1 MATMSTL
8 TDSLRDRSYNKL
20 VYWILLAGLVS
31 LALVM
36 LYDYGFLGYMYRV
49 DSSRLSIVITALF
62 LGFSA
67 YCLVIIVQ
75 FSKELSVATE
85 ASHRLARGEGAQHEG
100 ETLWVG
106 DYRMP
111 DNRLVT
117 EHLLDLM
124 LKRERH
130 ATAQPGVLLDS
141 FISQFRSRTRF
152 GAYASDVLY
161 KLGMLG
167 TVVGFILMLGTMD
180 AMSDFTTE
188 SLRAS
193 LQSMTGGMATALL
206 TTIAGLVC
214 GLVLRLQFNLAEA
227 VAADVVKKTVRIGDI
242 YLAPTEQAAD
252 DVRA

>member
-1 MATMSTL
+1 MASISTF
-8 TDSLRDRSYNKL
+8 TDGLRDRSYNKV

-31 LALVM
+31 LAAVM
-36 LYDYGFLGYMYRV
+36 LYDYGFLTYMYQA
-49 DSSRLSIVITALF
+49 DSSRISIIITVLF
-62 LGFSA
+62 VAFSA
-67 YCLVIIVQ
+67 YCLFILVQ
-75 FSKELSVATE
+75 FSKELSVAAE
-85 ASHRLARGEGAQHEG
+85 ASQRLARGEDARHEG

-111 DNRLVT
+111 AVRLVT

-130 ATAQPGVLLDS
+130 AEAQQGVLLDS

-152 GAYASDVLY
+152 GTYAADVLY

-180 AMSDFTTE
+180 AMEDFTTE
-188 SLRAS
+188 SLRTS

-214 GLVLRLQFNLAEA
+214 GLILRLQFNLAEA

-242 YLAPTEQAAD
+242 YLAPTGKAAD